1 MADSFWTQIIIGGRV
16 TAAQW
21 ERMCEAEESL
31 DEFDPA
37 TGELS
42 GTAKRY
48 HRDVPRVESF
58 TQGDQPPVFHLYYS
72 ADQATNGQFEGLEA
86 VLVAEGIPF
95 DRSSDGFCEYPPETR
110 FFRPGVADITAYG
123 QEGVGDVMP
132 TAVAMDY
139 IEKGMSLDDIMAL
152 GEEADAS
159 IRLAILSERHKLP
172 QFEYVEE

>member
-1 MADSFWTQIIIGGRV
+1 MADSFWGCIHIGGKV

-21 ERMCEAEESL
+21 EKMCEAEENL
-31 DEFDPA
+31 GEFDPE
-37 TGELS
+37 TGGLS
-42 GTAKRY
+42 ATAKAYRQ
-48 HRDVPRVESF
+48 DVPRVESF
-58 TQGDQPPVFHLYYS
+58 TKGGDPTFYLYYDS
-72 ADQATNGQFEGLEA
+72 DTATNGQFDELEA

-110 FFRPGVADITAYG
+110 FFRPGVADITSYG
-123 QEGVGDVMP
+123 LEGVGDVMP

-139 IEKGMSLDDIMAL
+139 IERGLSLDDIMAL
-152 GEEADAS
+152 GEKADAS